1 MSAKQDDDALS
12 WAGDDD
18 PTLVAGEAEHLP
30 AAPAS
35 VASSAPELPE
45 GWTVAGTGAGAAGS
59 GATGSAATATDVT
72 GAATASAPL
81 TSATGSTAT
90 HADPV
95 STDAPPPPSSVALVG
110 MGVLGGIYLLYTVGW
125 FIGTSRI
132 GNPIGGDIGQF
143 MFSLGAWLAVIAPL
157 VWFGAAYGL
166 TNGRPRL
173 RVLWLLIGVVVLAP
187 LPFIFG
193 VGTI

>member
-1 MSAKQDDDALS
+1 MSAKQDNDALS

-18 PTLVAGEAEHLP
+18 PTLVAGEADQAADTP
-30 AAPAS
+30 AVAAPPTAD
-35 VASSAPELPE
+35 LPE
-45 GWTVAGTGAGAAGS
+45 GWSVATS
-59 GATGSAATATDVT
+59 S
-72 GAATASAPL
+72 GAATGTAAVDAQAG
-81 TSATGSTAT
+81 TTHIATQPGGIAT
-90 HADPV
+90 DLA
-95 STDAPPPPSSVALVG
+95 PPPSSVALVG

-125 FIGTSRI
+125 FIGTSRV
-132 GNPIGGDIGQF
+132 GNPIADPVGQF